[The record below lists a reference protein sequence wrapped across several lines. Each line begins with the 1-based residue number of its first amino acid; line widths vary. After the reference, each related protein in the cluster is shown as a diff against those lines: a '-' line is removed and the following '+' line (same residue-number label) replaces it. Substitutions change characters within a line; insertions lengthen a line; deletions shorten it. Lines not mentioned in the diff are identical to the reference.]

1 MKTTT
6 TGKHWTMAET
16 STVHNGQPLNV
27 MVAICSADALTDRMR
42 DTVDHSINLVIGAL
56 MTPEKEEE

>member
-1 MKTTT
+1 
-6 TGKHWTMAET
+6 MAET